1 MYSICTGLS
10 HTQTLSHTHGIPYA
24 FANAYEKLYMYVCM
38 QYVCMYACN
47 THPHTHMEY
56 HTRTHAHRCTLTQL
70 VPVVRSC
77 DSEEGKKGVA
87 QSAKVCMDCFS
98 HSCAHEH
105 KSTQRPQTHSAVSTF
120 PSRTEERKQ
129 LTEISQSMRYESLIM
144 MQRSNL
150 FPIRGSNA
158 SIHRPVCV
166 RSVRMCAI
174 GACK

>member
-1 MYSICTGLS
+1 M
-10 HTQTLSHTHGIPYA
+10 HATLT
-24 FANAYEKLYMYVCM
+24 
-38 QYVCMYACN
+38 
-47 THPHTHMEY
+47 HTHMEY
-56 HTRTHAHRCTLTQL
+56 HTRAHAHRCTLTQL

-77 DSEEGKKGVA
+77 DSEEGKNAVA
-87 QSAKVCMDCFS
+87 QSGKVCMDCFS
-98 HSCAHEH
+98 QSCARTHTHTH
-105 KSTQRPQTHSAVSTF
+105 KSTHRTHTHSAVSAF